1 VAQPI
6 VPNRPLAGPP
16 YWRLSPWLGLV
27 GAAITTWVSHR
38 YVIGAVLATGFLAMI
53 IGDVVRRRRAT

>member
-1 VAQPI
+1 MAQPI

-27 GAAITTWVSHR
+27 GAAINTWLSHR
-38 YVIGAVLATGFLAMI
+38 YVINAVLAAVFVAMI
-53 IGDVVRRRRAT
+53 VYDVVRRRRAA